1 MIAEVMK
8 MREEE
13 KKSTSPKF
21 LKRRWAYPAIYLA
34 SAAIIITGI
43 LWYQAGNN
51 ENAEDYSYDVPTD
64 NEFNQ
69 PAEEV
74 NRSLENFVMPVSK
87 PEDTVIEKN
96 FYDAEASAE
105 EQEAALVVYGN
116 MYYPNQGI
124 DISKD
129 GKEFEVLAA
138 MSGTVTKVQEDS
150 LLGNTIEIEHSKGI
164 VTRYQSVKDFEVAV
178 GDVVDQGQ
186 EIAKSGKSLFNEDAG
201 VHVHF
206 EIRKDNVA
214 VNPINYFNKSLAT
227 LQEAKLDEQKVSGDQ
242 PEQAQEDA
250 VQEDAAKED
259 AAAEEGAE
267 GEAADE
273 QQDAKPSDAEQKD
286 TGDAESNAGPED
298 QDAESN
304 AGAEDQDAE
313 SNADAEDQEAESNA
327 DTSKEEQE

>member
-1 MIAEVMK
+1 

-13 KKSTSPKF
+13 KKQPSQNF

-43 LWYQAGNN
+43 LWYQAGNDVN
-51 ENAEDYSYDVPTD
+51 EKAKDYSYDGVPTD

-74 NRSLENFVMPVSK
+74 NRSLENFVMPVAS
-87 PEDTVIEKN
+87 PEDTVIEKQ
-96 FYDAEASAE
+96 FYDTEASAE

-116 MYYPNQGI
+116 MYYPNQGV

-129 GKEFEVLAA
+129 GKEFDVLAA

-186 EIAKSGKSLFNEDAG
+186 AIAKAGKSLFNEEAG

-206 EIRKDNVA
+206 EIRKANVA
-214 VNPINYFNKSLAT
+214 VNPLEYFNKSLAT
-227 LQEAKLDEQKVSGDQ
+227 LQEAQLEDKKVSGEQ
-242 PEQAQEDA
+242 PDAEAAQENA
-250 VQEDAAKED
+250 AEDQASED
-259 AAAEEGAE
+259 KATEDKATEDKATEENGADDAAEE
-267 GEAADE
+267 
-273 QQDAKPSDAEQKD
+273 KPEAEQKPKQ
-286 TGDAESNAGPED
+286 E
-298 QDAESN
+298 
-304 AGAEDQDAE
+304 
-313 SNADAEDQEAESNA
+313 NADQKDDAA
-327 DTSKEEQE
+327 DNGSDVKDEE

>member
-1 MIAEVMK
+1 

-13 KKSTSPKF
+13 KKQPSQNF

-43 LWYQAGNN
+43 LWYQAGNDVN
-51 ENAEDYSYDVPTD
+51 EKAKDYSYDGVPTD

-74 NRSLENFVMPVSK
+74 NRSLENFVMPVSS
-87 PEDTVIEKN
+87 PEDTVIEKQ
-96 FYDAEASAE
+96 FYDTEASAE

-116 MYYPNQGI
+116 MYYPNQGV

-129 GKEFEVLAA
+129 GKEFDVLAA

-186 EIAKSGKSLFNEDAG
+186 AIAKAGKSLFNEEAG

-206 EIRKDNVA
+206 EIRKANVA
-214 VNPINYFNKSLAT
+214 VNPLEYFNKSLAT
-227 LQEAKLDEQKVSGDQ
+227 LQEAQLEDKKVSGEQ
-242 PEQAQEDA
+242 PDAEAAQENA
-250 VQEDAAKED
+250 AEDQASED
-259 AAAEEGAE
+259 KATEDKATEDKAAEENGADD
-267 GEAADE
+267 AAE
-273 QQDAKPSDAEQKD
+273 EKPEAEQKPKQ
-286 TGDAESNAGPED
+286 E
-298 QDAESN
+298 
-304 AGAEDQDAE
+304 
-313 SNADAEDQEAESNA
+313 NADQKDDAA
-327 DTSKEEQE
+327 DNGSDVKDEE

>member
-13 KKSTSPKF
+13 KKYTSPKF

-43 LWYQAGNN
+43 LWYQAGNDD
-51 ENAEDYSYDVPTD
+51 EKAEDYSYDVPTD

-74 NRSLENFVMPVSK
+74 NRSLENFVMPVSS

-129 GKEFEVLAA
+129 GKEFDVLAA

-186 EIAKSGKSLFNEDAG
+186 AIAKAGKSLFNEDAG

-206 EIRKDNVA
+206 EIRKDSVA

-242 PEQAQEDA
+242 PEAEAAQEDA
-250 VQEDAAKED
+250 VKED
-259 AAAEEGAE
+259 AAAQDEAKAEEGAE
-267 GEAADE
+267 GADE
-273 QQDAKPSDAEQKD
+273 KADPSDAEQKD
-286 TGDAESNAGPED
+286 SESNAD
-298 QDAESN
+298 AQDE
-304 AGAEDQDAE
+304 DAE
-313 SNADAEDQEAESNA
+313 SNADTTQEDQE
-327 DTSKEEQE
+327 

>member
-1 MIAEVMK
+1 

-13 KKSTSPKF
+13 KKYTSPKF

-43 LWYQAGNN
+43 LWYQAGNDD
-51 ENAEDYSYDVPTD
+51 EKAEDYSYDVPTD

-74 NRSLENFVMPVSK
+74 NRSLENFVMPVSS

-129 GKEFEVLAA
+129 GKEFDVLAA

-186 EIAKSGKSLFNEDAG
+186 AIAKAGKSLFNEDAG

-206 EIRKDNVA
+206 EIRKDSVA

-242 PEQAQEDA
+242 PEAEAAQEDA
-250 VQEDAAKED
+250 VKED
-259 AAAEEGAE
+259 AAAQDEAKAEEGAE
-267 GEAADE
+267 GADE
-273 QQDAKPSDAEQKD
+273 KADPSDAEQKD
-286 TGDAESNAGPED
+286 SESNAD
-298 QDAESN
+298 AQDE
-304 AGAEDQDAE
+304 DAE
-313 SNADAEDQEAESNA
+313 SNADTTQEDQE
-327 DTSKEEQE
+327 

>member
-1 MIAEVMK
+1 M
-8 MREEE
+8 
-13 KKSTSPKF
+13 
-21 LKRRWAYPAIYLA
+21 KRRWAYPAIYLA
-34 SAAIIITGI
+34 SAAILITGI
-43 LWYQAGNN
+43 VWYQAGNDAN
-51 ENAEDYSYDVPTD
+51 EKDYSYDVPTD

-74 NRSLENFVMPVSK
+74 NRSLENFVMPVSS

-129 GKEFEVLAA
+129 GKEFDVLAA

-186 EIAKSGKSLFNEDAG
+186 AIAKAGKSLFNEDAG

-206 EIRKDNVA
+206 EIRKDSVA

-227 LQEAKLDEQKVSGDQ
+227 LQEAKLDEKKVSAEQ
-242 PEQAQEDA
+242 PEAEAAQEDA
-250 VQEDAAKED
+250 VKED
-259 AAAEEGAE
+259 AAAQDEAKAEEGAE

-273 QQDAKPSDAEQKD
+273 NQEANPSDAEQK
-286 TGDAESNAGPED
+286 ESG
-298 QDAESN
+298 
-304 AGAEDQDAE
+304 DAE
-313 SNADAEDQEAESNA
+313 SNADAQDEDAESNA
-327 DTSKEEQE
+327 DTTQEDQE